1 MKETLTKLSV
11 KLLYVSQTYKR
22 HESRLLIGKFQQE
35 RGTAGV
41 LGVNMT
47 KIHHV
52 HVDNHLK
59 K

>member
-1 MKETLTKLSV
+1 MVMKETLIKLSG
-11 KLLYVSQTYKR
+11 SQTYKR
-22 HESRLLIGKFQQE
+22 HESRRLLIGKFQQE

-52 HVDNHLK
+52 HVDNDLK